1 MLQVIRGIFQ
11 DNEDTETRVS
21 LIYANKSEIDICRN
35 FFCIVPFCFLN
46 FRRSQYAAKR
56 LKSSLNQ
63 PVIVTIYII
72 PWVST

>member
-11 DNEDTETRVS
+11 DNEDSETRVS
-21 LIYANKSEIDICRN
+21 IIYANKSENDICRN
-35 FFCIVPFCFLN
+35 FFRIILFCFLN
-46 FRRSQYAAKR
+46 SRCSQCVARR

-63 PVIVTIYII
+63 SVIVTIYTI